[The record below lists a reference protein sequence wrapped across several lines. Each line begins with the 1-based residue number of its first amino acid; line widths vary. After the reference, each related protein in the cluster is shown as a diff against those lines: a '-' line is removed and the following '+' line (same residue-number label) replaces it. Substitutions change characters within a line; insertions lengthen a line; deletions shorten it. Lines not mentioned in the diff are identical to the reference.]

1 MDSGDRKNMSSISKV
16 WIIDFGSQYTQ
27 LIARRVREM
36 SVYSEIVPPT
46 VTARAAVDQSVK
58 ALILAGG
65 PASVYADAAPQL
77 SPDFFELDLPILG
90 ICYGLQLIAAH
101 FGARVHSD
109 HHREYG
115 PSQIKVKDKNILF
128 DGIERQTEVWMS
140 HGDHVDSLPDGF
152 EIIAMS
158 NNGAPAALTH
168 KTRRIM
174 GLQFH
179 PEVEH
184 TPEGGKI
191 LSNFL
196 FKIANLQPDWTPGRF
211 IEQTIEEIRQRTGQD
226 QVLMALSGGV
236 DSSVMGVII
245 NRAIGRRC
253 IPVFINHGLLRQT
266 EQAQVVTQLKEQM
279 GLPIR
284 SYNYSGRFLKV
295 LKGVSDPERKR
306 KIIGREF
313 IKAFEEI
320 AAKYPRVK
328 FLAQGTLYPDVIESR
343 SVHGPSQVIKSH
355 HNVGGLPKR
364 MNLKLIEPFSCLFK
378 DEVRKIGR
386 ELELPENILMRHPF
400 PGPGLG
406 VRILGEITPRRLDL
420 LRRADAI
427 YIEELRESGYYNR
440 VWQAFA
446 ILIPVKTVGVMG
458 DKRTYESV
466 LALRAV
472 NSSDGMT
479 ADWSRLPGTLLS
491 RIANR
496 IVNEVRGIN
505 RVVYDITSKPP
516 ATIEWE

>member
-1 MDSGDRKNMSSISKV
+1 MSNISKV
-16 WIIDFGSQYTQ
+16 WIVDFGSQYTQ
-27 LIARRVREM
+27 LIARRVRDM
-36 SVYSEIVPPT
+36 SVYSEIVPSS
-46 VTARAAVDQSVK
+46 VTALEAADQQVS
-58 ALILAGG
+58 ALILSGG
-65 PASVYADAAPQL
+65 PASVNAVEAPQI
-77 SPDFFELDLPILG
+77 SPDFFEMDIPILG
-90 ICYGLQLIAAH
+90 ICYGLQLIARH

-109 HHREYG
+109 IHREYG
-115 PSQIKVKDKNILF
+115 SSWIDIKKQHALF
-128 DGIERQTEVWMS
+128 EGISTPTQVWMS
-140 HGDHVDSLPDGF
+140 HGDHVDSIPNDF
-152 EIIAMS
+152 EIIATS
-158 NNGAPAALTH
+158 NNSVPAALAHT
-168 KTRRIM
+168 TRRIM

-184 TPEGGKI
+184 TTEGKKI
-191 LSNFL
+191 LANFL
-196 FKIANLQPDWTPGRF
+196 FNIAGLRPDWTPEKF
-211 IEQTIEEIRQRTGQD
+211 IEQTIADIRERTGTE
-226 QVLMALSGGV
+226 QVLMAMSGGV
-236 DSSVMGVII
+236 DSSTMGVLI

-266 EQAQVVTQLKEQM
+266 EQIQVVRQLKNQM

-284 SYNYSGRFLKV
+284 SYNYSHQFLSA
-295 LKGVSDPERKR
+295 LKGVTDPERKR

-313 IKAFEEI
+313 IRAFEEI
-320 AAKYPRVK
+320 AQQFPNVK

-343 SVHGPSQVIKSH
+343 SVNGPSQVIKSH

-364 MNLKLIEPFSCLFK
+364 MNFQLIEPFSCLFK

-386 ELELPENILMRHPF
+386 ELGIPPEILGRHPF
-400 PGPGLG
+400 PGPGLA
-406 VRILGEITPRRLDL
+406 VRILGEVTPRRLSI

-427 YIEELRESGYYNR
+427 YIEELRSSGYYDK

-458 DKRTYESV
+458 DKRTYENA

-472 NSSDGMT
+472 TSSDGMT
-479 ADWSRLPGTLLS
+479 ADWARLPDTLLS

-505 RVVYDITSKPP
+505 RVVYDVTSKPP

>member
-1 MDSGDRKNMSSISKV
+1 MSSLSKV
-16 WIIDFGSQYTQ
+16 WIVDFGSQYTQ
-27 LIARRVREM
+27 LIARRVREL

-46 VTARAAVDQSVK
+46 VTASEVATQGVK
-58 ALILAGG
+58 ALILSGG
-65 PASVYADAAPQL
+65 PASVYAEDAPQL
-77 SPDFFELDLPILG
+77 SPDFFDLNRPILG

-109 HHREYG
+109 HRREYG
-115 PSQIKVKDKNILF
+115 PSRIKIQAQHILF
-128 DGIERQTEVWMS
+128 DAVERQTQVWMS
-140 HGDHVDSLPDGF
+140 HGDHVDSRPDGF

-158 NNGAPAALTH
+158 QNGAPAALVH
-168 KTRRIM
+168 CNRPIM

-179 PEVEH
+179 PEVQH

-191 LSNFL
+191 LANFL
-196 FKIANLQPDWTPGRF
+196 FKIANLKPDWTPGLF
-211 IEQTIEEIRQRTGQD
+211 IEQTIEDIRRRTGQE

-245 NRAIGRRC
+245 DRAIGRRC

-266 EQAQVVTQLKEQM
+266 EQTEVIRQLKGQM

-284 SYNYSGRFLKV
+284 SYNYSLKFLKA
-295 LKGVSDPERKR
+295 LKGVTNPERKR
-306 KIIGREF
+306 KIIGHEF
-313 IKAFEEI
+313 IKTFEEI
-320 AAKYPRVK
+320 AGRYPRVK

-343 SVHGPSQVIKSH
+343 AVNGPSQVIKSH

-364 MNLKLIEPFSCLFK
+364 MNLQLIEPFSCLFK

-386 ELELPENILMRHPF
+386 ELGLPEQILLRHPF

-406 VRILGEITPRRLDL
+406 VRILGEVTTRRLDL

-427 YIEELRESGYYNR
+427 YIEELRNSGYYDR

-446 ILIPVKTVGVMG
+446 ILIPSKTVGVMG
-458 DKRTYESV
+458 DQRTYENV

-479 ADWSRLPGTLLS
+479 ADWSRLPASLLS
-491 RIANR
+491 RVANR

-505 RVVYDITSKPP
+505 RIVYDITSKPP